1 VGVRIQTVTD
11 IDDDNWVWHT
21 GLDASS
27 SAILNALYQGQDVA
41 PEQMQR
47 MMCLFQ
53 MDFNAPQ
60 DMRADVQGHPV
71 YLGMAVDERK
81 NLQLKPQN
89 LLLNLPLAQRS

>member
-1 VGVRIQTVTD
+1 
-11 IDDDNWVWHT
+11 
-21 GLDASS
+21 LDAQS

-41 PEQMQR
+41 PEHMQR

-53 MDFNAPQ
+53 LSFNAPQ
-60 DMRADVQGHPV
+60 DMRVDVQGRPV

-89 LLLNLPLAQRS
+89 LLINLPLAQRS